1 MHDARPANIR
11 ENVTLS
17 ADGNSYS
24 GSFSIDQYDTQL
36 NLKAH
41 IIGNINAPASP
52 STPSP
57 RICSRL
63 AWPLILNC
71 QMSPGTARPV
81 RAALGG
87 FGR

>member
-1 MHDARPANIR
+1 MQGPANIR

-41 IIGNINAPASP
+41 IIGTSTPPASP
-52 STPSP
+52 STPSHGSVLG
-57 RICSRL
+57 SR
-63 AWPLILNC
+63 
-71 QMSPGTARPV
+71 
-81 RAALGG
+81 
-87 FGR
+87 GR